1 MQGCL
6 HDNRGMQARWWSFG
20 IWALVAGTA
29 LFWGLRLFVKA
40 PQAPTQT
47 VVAIP
52 DVGARRDLTRI
63 FGPDPVAAV
72 QAAEPEP
79 VADAR
84 FQLIGVV
91 SPRGS
96 AAAVGQGLAL
106 IAVDG
111 KPAKAYRVGA
121 VVDGQTVLQ
130 SVRARSAALGPRGGA
145 VQVALDIAP
154 PTAAATGSFADT
166 AAPANLPNAVTPT
179 PPMSPMPPMR
189 PPTVPSV
196 SRSMSPV
203 PGERPP
209 AQPLSAVNGRKTT
222 QPGITDPPVER

>member
-1 MQGCL
+1 MQGWL

-29 LFWGLRLFVKA
+29 LFWGLRLFVEA
-40 PQAPTQT
+40 PQAPADA
-47 VVAIP
+47 VVAAL
-52 DVGARRDLTRI
+52 DAGARGDLTSI
-63 FGPDPVAAV
+63 LGPDPVALV

-91 SPRGS
+91 SPRGN
-96 AAAVGQGLAL
+96 AAAGQGFAL

-130 SVRARSAALGPRGGA
+130 SVRTRGAALGPRGGA
-145 VQVALDIAP
+145 VQVALAIAP
-154 PTAAATGSFADT
+154 PTAAATGFFADT
-166 AAPANLPNAVTPT
+166 AAPASLPNAAPPT
-179 PPMSPMPPMR
+179 PPMPPMR
-189 PPTVPSV
+189 PATVPGV
-196 SRSMSPV
+196 SRSMSPG

-209 AQPLSAVNGRKTT
+209 GQPLSAVDGRKPT